1 MTNELREL
9 TDSEM
14 ENVSGGSVQEHIKA
28 AWLKAFCSGTQS
40 TTTNIAYPDG
50 TVHTTTSST
59 GVPNCT
65 PA

>member
-1 MTNELREL
+1 MSNEIGEL
-9 TDSEM
+9 TDSVLKD
-14 ENVSGGSVQEHIKA
+14 VSGGSVQEHINA
-28 AWLKAFCSGTQS
+28 AWIKAFCSGTQS
-40 TTTNIAYPDG
+40 TTTNIASPDG